1 MLFATPWW
9 IYLALVGIV
18 FSAYMIV
25 RTSKE
30 EKQVE
35 DSYIEQEGQV
45 YIDRINS
52 EKELRKGKINKAEPM

>member
-1 MLFATPWW
+1 MLFTTPWW

-35 DSYIEQEGQV
+35 DSFIEREGQV
-45 YIDRINS
+45 YIDRINH
-52 EKELRKGKINKAEPM
+52 EKELRKTEMKKVEPM